1 MPPPLDIL
9 MEDVGWWVRSGRVL
23 LVTQEGPP
31 LLPFKEGEPK
41 VEVAGAMAAEDSDAM
56 VG

>member
-41 VEVAGAMAAEDSDAM
+41 VEVAVAMAS
-56 VG
+56 